1 VSKLKVSTFLTL
13 DGVMQAPGDAGE
25 FERGGWQLPFFD
37 VGAGAIA
44 KEGLFASDA
53 LLLGRVTYEH
63 FAAAWPGMTDEE
75 GFADRMNSIPKFV
88 ASTTLADAEW
98 NATVIRDP
106 RAEVPELKEQ
116 HDLLVMGSGRLVHA
130 LREHDLVDEYEIW
143 IHPILLG
150 AGRRLFDEIADVT
163 TLVSTGTTTTEKGV
177 TVLTYEV
184 GR

>member
-1 VSKLKVSTFLTL
+1 MTRLKVSTFLTL

-25 FERGGWQLPFFD
+25 FERGGWQLPSFD
-37 VGAGAIA
+37 EGAGAIA

-75 GFADRMNSIPKFV
+75 GFAERMNSIPKFV

-106 RAEVPELKEQ
+106 AAEVPRLKEQ
-116 HDLLVMGSGRLVHA
+116 HDLLVMGSGRLVQA

-150 AGRRLFDEIADVT
+150 AGKRLFEETAETT
-163 TLVSTGTTTTEKGV
+163 TLALTGTKTTDKGI
-177 TVLTYEV
+177 TVLTYDVE
-184 GR
+184 R

>member
-37 VGAGAIA
+37 DGAGAIA
-44 KEGLFASDA
+44 KEGVFASDA

-63 FAAAWPGMTDEE
+63 FAAAWPEMTDEE
-75 GFADRMNSIPKFV
+75 GFAARMNSIPKFV

-98 NATVIRDP
+98 NATVIRDLA
-106 RAEVPELKEQ
+106 AEVPKLKEQ
-116 HDLLVMGSGRLVHA
+116 HDLLVMGSGRLVQA

-150 AGRRLFDEIADVT
+150 AGKRLFDESAETT
-163 TLVSTGTTTTEKGV
+163 TLALTGTTTTDRGV